1 MTDAQEINGMI
12 HKVRGENVILDKDI
26 ATLYHVTTGA
36 LNQAVKR
43 NIERFPQ
50 DFMFQLTA
58 EEWHLLK
65 SQSVIAKKGRGG
77 LRTLPYVF
85 TEHGV
90 LMLAG
95 VLKSDTAASVSI
107 FIARTFAAMRRH
119 IYIESTMSSD
129 IAMLKAKL
137 ELLENELEQNLGVVN
152 DLSEDMR
159 KEIDNIYEAIAV
171 LSLQN
176 SDGFSFQCD

>member
-1 MTDAQEINGMI
+1 
-12 HKVRGENVILDKDI
+12 
-26 ATLYHVTTGA
+26 
-36 LNQAVKR
+36 
-43 NIERFPQ
+43 
-50 DFMFQLTA
+50 
-58 EEWHLLK
+58 
-65 SQSVIAKKGRGG
+65 
-77 LRTLPYVF
+77 
-85 TEHGV
+85 
-90 LMLAG
+90 MLAG

-129 IAMLKAKL
+129 IATLKAKL

-176 SDGFSFQCD
+176 SDNGGMQKPRTRIGFK